1 MDEIPFRVNLNK
13 MLFSNV
19 CPMNSKCKT
28 IQNQFIGTPWCAQEK
43 GYDSVILIN
52 FKEGI
57 ISSFKTNSSIYSL
70 RGQAYK

>member
-1 MDEIPFRVNLNK
+1 
-13 MLFSNV
+13 
-19 CPMNSKCKT
+19 MNSKCKT